1 MTQLQIL
8 DDILYKGLQPWL
20 PENNPDEKFAPMLS
34 EVKAFEPKIKMKYE
48 VDFFRPFNNKTKYYQ
63 KLIFREMNKYCDLV
77 ISLIADDSNHQ
88 VKKYWLNDT
97 LEKKLKTRLKEIGKL
112 LKERHLDISYIDPS
126 KSTFDMDANHK
137 TETYIIQ
144 LLKTCLIKIYLE
156 IQDAFLIFR
165 DDVMVIEDFYTQLLF
180 EPIPTNSFLKEVQ
193 QIIEIEPVKTIAIE
207 IPTPV
212 DVKSFNS
219 FTYKKLSK
227 NSESLND
234 LCDSLKK
241 NKMIADDTTTIY
253 FKKVFSGKEIAQPIV
268 WVGNSS
274 EFYYFIHLLYAEYKL
289 VDDLKQKQ
297 WKVACQCFIQPDDIK
312 FEPSKLRLL
321 KKPQLTAYKIEKA
334 IDLIK

>member
-1 MTQLQIL
+1 MNQLQIL
-8 DDILYKGLQPWL
+8 DNILYKGLQPWL
-20 PENNPDEKFAPMLS
+20 PENNPDEKFASMLS
-34 EVKAFEPKIKMKYE
+34 GIKAFEPKIKMKYE

-112 LKERHLDISYIDPS
+112 LKERHLEISYIDPS

-137 TETYIIQ
+137 TDTYIIQ

-156 IQDAFLIFR
+156 IQGAFLIFR
-165 DDVMVIEDFYTQLLF
+165 EDVMVIEDFYTQLLF

-207 IPTPV
+207 IPIPA
-212 DVKSFNS
+212 DVKSHNS

-227 NSESLND
+227 NAESLND
-234 LCDSLKK
+234 LYDCLKK
-241 NKMIADDTTTIY
+241 NKLIADDTTTIN
-253 FKKVFSGKEIAQPIV
+253 FKKIFSGKEIAQPVI
-268 WVGNSS
+268 WTGNPS
-274 EFYYFIHLLYAEYKL
+274 EFYYFIHLIYSEYKL
-289 VDDLKQKQ
+289 VEDLKQKQ
-297 WKVACQCFIQPDDIK
+297 WKVACQCFIQPDGIK
-312 FEPSKLRLL
+312 FDPSKLRHL
-321 KKPQLTAYKIEKA
+321 KKPQLTANKIEKA

>member
-1 MTQLQIL
+1 MNQLQIL

-34 EVKAFEPKIKMKYE
+34 EIKAFEPKIQMKYE

-63 KLIFREMNKYCDLV
+63 KLIFREMNKYCDHV

-112 LKERHLDISYIDPS
+112 INERHLDISYIDPS

-137 TETYIIQ
+137 TDTYIIQ

-156 IQDAFLIFR
+156 IQNTFLIFR
-165 DDVMVIEDFYTQLLF
+165 EDVMVIEDFYTQLLF
-180 EPIPTNSFLKEVQ
+180 EPIPSNSFLKETLP
-193 QIIEIEPVKTIAIE
+193 ILIIEPVKPIAVE
-207 IPTPV
+207 IPIPA

-227 NSESLND
+227 NAESLND

-241 NKMIADDTTTIY
+241 NKLIADDTTTIN
-253 FKKVFSGKEIAQPIV
+253 FKKVFSGKEIAQPII
-268 WVGNSS
+268 WTGNPS
-274 EFYYFIHLLYAEYKL
+274 ELYYFIHLIYTEYKL

-297 WKVACQCFIQPDDIK
+297 WKVTCLCFIQPNGIK
-312 FEPSKLRLL
+312 FESSKLRPL
-321 KKPQLTAYKIEKA
+321 KKPQLSAYKIEKA
-334 IDLIK
+334 IGLIK

>member
-1 MTQLQIL
+1 MNQLQIL

-34 EVKAFEPKIKMKYE
+34 EIKAFEPKIKMKYE

-63 KLIFREMNKYCDLV
+63 KLIFREMTKYCDLV

-137 TETYIIQ
+137 TDTYIIQ

-156 IQDAFLIFR
+156 IQDAYLNFR
-165 DDVMVIEDFYTQLLF
+165 EDVMVIEDFYTQLLF
-180 EPIPTNSFLKEVQ
+180 EPIPTNSFLKEALP
-193 QIIEIEPVKTIAIE
+193 ILTIEPVKTIAIE
-207 IPTPV
+207 IPIPA
-212 DVKSFNS
+212 DVKSHNS

-227 NSESLND
+227 NAESLND
-234 LCDSLKK
+234 LYDCLKK
-241 NKMIADDTTTIY
+241 NKLIADDTTTIN
-253 FKKVFSGKEIAQPIV
+253 FKKIFSGKEIAQPVI
-268 WVGNSS
+268 WTGNPS
-274 EFYYFIHLLYAEYKL
+274 ELYYFIHLIYTEYKL

-297 WKVACQCFIQPDDIK
+297 WKVACLCFIQPNGIK
-312 FEPSKLRLL
+312 FESSKLRPL
-321 KKPQLTAYKIEKA
+321 KKPQLSAYKIEKA

>member
-1 MTQLQIL
+1 MNQLQIL

-34 EVKAFEPKIKMKYE
+34 EIKAFEPKIKMKYE

-63 KLIFREMNKYCDLV
+63 KLIFREINKYCDLV

-137 TETYIIQ
+137 TDTYIIQ

-156 IQDAFLIFR
+156 IQDAYLNFR
-165 DDVMVIEDFYTQLLF
+165 EDVMVIEDFYTQLLF
-180 EPIPTNSFLKEVQ
+180 EPIPTNSFLKEALP
-193 QIIEIEPVKTIAIE
+193 IITIEPVKPIAVE
-207 IPTPV
+207 IPIPA

-227 NSESLND
+227 NAESLND
-234 LCDSLKK
+234 LCDCLKK
-241 NKMIADDTTTIY
+241 NKLIADDTSTIN
-253 FKKVFSGKEIAQPIV
+253 FKKVFSGKEIAQPVI
-268 WVGNSS
+268 WTGNPS
-274 EFYYFIHLLYAEYKL
+274 EFYYFIHLIYSEYKL
-289 VDDLKQKQ
+289 VDNLKQKQ

-312 FEPSKLRLL
+312 FDPSKLRLL
-321 KKPQLTAYKIEKA
+321 KKPQLSAYKIEKA